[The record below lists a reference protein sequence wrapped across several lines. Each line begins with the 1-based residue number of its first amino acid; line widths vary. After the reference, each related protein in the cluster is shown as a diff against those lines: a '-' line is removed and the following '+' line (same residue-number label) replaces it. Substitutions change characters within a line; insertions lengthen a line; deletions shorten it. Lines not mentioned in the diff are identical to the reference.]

1 MISSPKGIDGRQWS
15 RIGQKPGTQTR
26 TKERTQWAWVNQARS
41 KMETFGRLRLLNCA
55 FSFCEIVAWSK
66 VGLGSNCRVPNL
78 TAFAW
83 FIHRFSLPIQVPNKI
98 HSQIVTVRLWPAQ
111 SSGDHFLLLPSYVL
125 PHPHPRRHP
134 QPHLPTIHAIFPFVA
149 FLCVFRTQVCCCSC
163 VSSCDPLDFL
173 HIILQRDRQI
183 DRHTEFG

>member
-98 HSQIVTVRLWPAQ
+98 HSQIVAVRLWPAQ
-111 SSGDHFLLLPSYVL
+111 SSGDHFSSSPLLRPPPSPSTPSPATPS
-125 PHPHPRRHP
+125 PHHPR
-134 QPHLPTIHAIFPFVA
+134 HLS
-149 FLCVFRTQVCCCSC
+149 VCCFFMR
-163 VSSCDPLDFL
+163 V
-173 HIILQRDRQI
+173 
-183 DRHTEFG
+183 